1 MKYPTTCE
9 RDLLGL
15 SCLFPVN
22 SFVDNVLKTIYD
34 APNPRSVIFAS
45 LNPSICTAINWK
57 QPNYG
62 VFFKTRAGFG
72 HDIEQSGFENDKRC
86 NSIKE
91 AIRFSKKSNFL
102 GIMCEAAPLVT
113 LILFCNSTP

>member
-1 MKYPTTCE
+1 MKYPTNGE
-9 RDLLGL
+9 RDKLGL
-15 SCLFPVN
+15 SNLLPVN
-22 SFVDNVLKTIYD
+22 AFVDNVLKTVYD

-45 LNPSICTAINWK
+45 LNPSVCTAINWK

-72 HDIEQSGFENDKRC
+72 VEHGFENDKRC

-102 GIMCEAAPLVT
+102 GIMCEAAPLV
-113 LILFCNSTP
+113 IFVLFFLFPTY